1 MNRPYER
8 RCCLRNNWNQVQSW
22 DIDSLFSGQILEIT
36 TPIPENGTM
45 HMLVNGESIPVL
57 HTEGNTQT
65 FGFIMPEQ
73 DVEIQIRI
81 VTDDGD

>member
-1 MNRPYER
+1 M
-8 RCCLRNNWNQVQSW
+8 QSW

-45 HMLVNGESIPVL
+45 QMLVNGESIPVL
-57 HTEGNTQT
+57 YTEGNTQT

-73 DVEIQIRI
+73 NVEIQIRI
-81 VTDDGD
+81 VTEEQPGD